1 MIILSLSFSPLAFG
15 EGHHDAHRNKINR
28 DARRGSVLEGKRCI
42 GAHLHGVSSSPW
54 ARRSTRRGEPASG
67 EKRRGERERE
77 REKLFLYLSLVVSR
91 RGCWEREKDS
101 WRNQDEEEDFLLTCG
116 FLLLCGGALRHPAR
130 TMHFSHTFSGFLSPN
145 RLRLPVCQPR
155 MQETRLRCCHDV
167 VGFAV
172 FLSGETDVN

>member
-1 MIILSLSFSPLAFG
+1 M
-15 EGHHDAHRNKINR
+15 
-28 DARRGSVLEGKRCI
+28 VLEGKRCI

-130 TMHFSHTFSGFLSPN
+130 TMHFSHTFPDFYLPIGCVYQSANRECRRRGFDAATMWSVLLFFSLAKPTSIKF
-145 RLRLPVCQPR
+145 P
-155 MQETRLRCCHDV
+155 TRWFLLFHHQIRCSSSV
-167 VGFAV
+167 QM
-172 FLSGETDVN
+172 